1 MPLHK
6 IPLCSFKYV
15 GDTTFSSGT
24 FIYDTTEK
32 VAKTTEKLFYK
43 ETMSEI
49 DKIKGDKLFYKEP
62 KDNIEKEK
70 NKYISKEITDIKK
83 EFEKE
88 LKLKNEEINKNNAIS
103 LDKIKDIDI
112 NRKTSNELD
121 IRKNTDISI
130 CYNNKLLEREM
141 LQLNKIDNLINLS
154 IDRENLQL
162 NKSKSIYADLIVEKE
177 MFKDKSLN
185 NLKLEKYI
193 NIEKDVGYYFNKSYC
208 KNIYM
213 DKFKFVKK
221 YRTKNINKNNYR
233 FIDKCNLK
241 EAAKMSNKTML
252 NKDIIIGIDI
262 DTSINNL
269 KILDLK
275 DIDRNYKTM
284 LMYNIALKDI
294 EKYRIKNALNK
305 IAHKEICKDHNK
317 KYFYK
322 DVFKFIDKS
331 INRYLDR
338 QAIRD
343 IFKYNNRY
351 LDREYTTNIFKH
363 NEKYLGNSP
372 VINIYKQIEIDL
384 LNLSIWEI
392 YRQSNK
398 YLNNEAIR
406 QIYTPNKNK
415 FIEITK
421 RWWWLKPTNPTD
433 KIIVP
438 NKDYIYNNDLLNNL
452 DYEYLRFNNH
462 PIEWGKDWGL
472 DYNIPPMEISI
483 EIMLDLINILMMIWH
498 KNSQAWLRCTG
509 KEAIQFIME
518 LVYDW
523 YTLDT
528 SSPNIDYIR
537 AYRWI
542 RWEAEKVYFCNI
554 ENGLQAIG
562 LLIANL
568 IDYLK
573 QHHFNLVPV
582 WNNPKAMEI
591 EREFNKA
598 ATNGDIMRDLDK
610 LKGKRNY
617 MIEVQNF
624 EKKNILGR

>member
-1 MPLHK
+1 
-6 IPLCSFKYV
+6 
-15 GDTTFSSGT
+15 
-24 FIYDTTEK
+24 
-32 VAKTTEKLFYK
+32 
-43 ETMSEI
+43 
-49 DKIKGDKLFYKEP
+49 
-62 KDNIEKEK
+62 
-70 NKYISKEITDIKK
+70 
-83 EFEKE
+83 
-88 LKLKNEEINKNNAIS
+88 
-103 LDKIKDIDI
+103 
-112 NRKTSNELD
+112 
-121 IRKNTDISI
+121 
-130 CYNNKLLEREM
+130 
-141 LQLNKIDNLINLS
+141 
-154 IDRENLQL
+154 
-162 NKSKSIYADLIVEKE
+162 
-177 MFKDKSLN
+177 
-185 NLKLEKYI
+185 
-193 NIEKDVGYYFNKSYC
+193 
-208 KNIYM
+208 M

-317 KYFYK
+317 EYFYK

-384 LNLSIWEI
+384 LNLSIWQI

-462 PIEWGKDWGL
+462 PIEWGKDWGV
-472 DYNIPPMEISI
+472 DYNIPPMTISI
-483 EIMLDLINILMMIWH
+483 EIILDLTNILIMIWH
-498 KNSQAWLRCTG
+498 KNTQSWLSCTG
-509 KEAIQFIME
+509 KESIQFIME
-518 LVYDW
+518 LIYDW

-554 ENGLQAIG
+554 GDGLQAIG

-568 IDYLK
+568 IDYMK
-573 QHHFNLVPV
+573 QHYFNLVPI
-582 WNNPKAMEI
+582 WYNPKAMDI
-591 EREFNKA
+591 ERKFNKV

>member
-6 IPLCSFKYV
+6 IPLCSFEYV
-15 GDTTFSSGT
+15 GDNAFSSGI

-32 VAKTTEKLFYK
+32 VVKTTEKLFYK
-43 ETMSEI
+43 ETMGEI

-70 NKYISKEITDIKK
+70 NKYISKKITDIKK

-88 LKLKNEEINKNNAIS
+88 LELRNKEVNKNNTIS
-103 LDKIKDIDI
+103 LDKIKYISI
-112 NRKTSNELD
+112 NRITSKELD
-121 IRKNTDISI
+121 VRKNTDISI
-130 CYNNKLLEREM
+130 CYNNKLLVREI
-141 LQLNKIDNLINLS
+141 LQLNKANNLINLS

-162 NKSKSIYADLIVEKE
+162 NKFKSIYTDLIVEKE
-177 MFKDKSLN
+177 IFKGESLQ

-193 NIEKDVGYYFNKSYC
+193 NIEKNIRYYLYRIYC
-208 KNIYM
+208 KEIDI
-213 DKFKFVKK
+213 DKLKFVEKHGFK
-221 YRTKNINKNNYR
+221 SINKNKYR
-233 FIDKCNLK
+233 FIDRSNLK
-241 EAAKMSNKTML
+241 EVAKISNKTML

-269 KILDLK
+269 KILNSK
-275 DIDRNYKTM
+275 DIDKNYKVI

-294 EKYRIKNALNK
+294 EKYRIKNTLNK
-305 IAHKEICKDHNK
+305 IAYKEICKDHNK

-331 INRYLDR
+331 INGYLDR
-338 QAIRD
+338 QAIRS

-351 LDREYTTNIFKH
+351 LDREYITNIFKH
-363 NEKYLGNSP
+363 NEKYLDNSP
-372 VINIYKQIEIDL
+372 IINIYKQIERDL
-384 LNLSIWEI
+384 LNLSIWQI

-415 FIEITK
+415 FIKITK

-433 KIIVP
+433 RLIVP

-452 DYEYLRFNNH
+452 DYEYLRFSNH
-462 PIEWGKDWGL
+462 PIEWGKDWGV
-472 DYNIPPMEISI
+472 DYNIPPMEVST
-483 EIMLDLINILMMIWH
+483 EIMLDLINILAMIWH
-498 KNSQAWLRCTG
+498 KNAQAWLSCTG
-509 KEAIQFIME
+509 KESIQFIME
-518 LVYDW
+518 LIYDW
-523 YTLDT
+523 YTVDT
-528 SSPNIDYIR
+528 SSPSADYIR

-542 RWEAEKVYFCNI
+542 RWEAEKVYFLNT

-573 QHHFNLVPV
+573 QHHFNLVPI
-582 WNNPKAMEI
+582 WHNPKAMDI
-591 EREFNKA
+591 ERKFNKV
-598 ATNGDIMRDLDK
+598 ATNGDIMKDLDK
-610 LKGKRNY
+610 LKDKRNY
-617 MIEVQNF
+617 MIEAQNF
-624 EKKNILGR
+624 EKKNIFGR

>member
-1 MPLHK
+1 
-6 IPLCSFKYV
+6 
-15 GDTTFSSGT
+15 
-24 FIYDTTEK
+24 
-32 VAKTTEKLFYK
+32 
-43 ETMSEI
+43 
-49 DKIKGDKLFYKEP
+49 
-62 KDNIEKEK
+62 
-70 NKYISKEITDIKK
+70 
-83 EFEKE
+83 
-88 LKLKNEEINKNNAIS
+88 
-103 LDKIKDIDI
+103 
-112 NRKTSNELD
+112 
-121 IRKNTDISI
+121 

-141 LQLNKIDNLINLS
+141 LQLNKADNLINLS

-177 MFKDKSLN
+177 IFKDKSLN

-193 NIEKDVGYYFNKSYC
+193 NIEKNVRYYFNKSYC
-208 KNIYM
+208 KSIYM

-317 KYFYK
+317 EYFYK

-384 LNLSIWEI
+384 LNLSIWQI

-462 PIEWGKDWGL
+462 PIEWGKDWGV
-472 DYNIPPMEISI
+472 DYNIPPMTISI
-483 EIMLDLINILMMIWH
+483 EIILDLTNILIMIWH
-498 KNSQAWLRCTG
+498 KNTQSWLSCTG
-509 KEAIQFIME
+509 KESIQFIME
-518 LVYDW
+518 LIYDW

-554 ENGLQAIG
+554 GDGLQAIG

-568 IDYLK
+568 IDYMK
-573 QHHFNLVPV
+573 QHYFNLVPI
-582 WNNPKAMEI
+582 WYNPKAMDI
-591 EREFNKA
+591 ERKFNKV

>member
-6 IPLCSFKYV
+6 IPLCSFEYV
-15 GDTTFSSGT
+15 GDNAFSSGT

-32 VAKTTEKLFYK
+32 VLKTTEKLFYK
-43 ETMSEI
+43 ETTIEI
-49 DKIKGDKLFYKEP
+49 DKVKENKLFYKQL
-62 KDNIEKEK
+62 KDNIGKEK
-70 NKYISKEITDIKK
+70 NRYLFKEVADIKK

-88 LKLKNEEINKNNAIS
+88 LKLRNKEINKNNTIS
-103 LDKIKDIDI
+103 LDKIKYIGI
-112 NRKTSNELD
+112 NIKISKELD
-121 IRKNTDISI
+121 VRKNADISI
-130 CYNNKLLEREM
+130 CYNNKLLGREI
-141 LQLNKIDNLINLS
+141 LQLNKANNLINLS

-162 NKSKSIYADLIVEKE
+162 NKFKSIYTDLIVEKE
-177 MFKDKSLN
+177 IFKGESLQ

-193 NIEKDVGYYFNKSYC
+193 NIEKNIGYYLYRIYC
-208 KNIYM
+208 KEIDI
-213 DKFKFVKK
+213 DKSKFVQK
-221 YRTKNINKNNYR
+221 YGFKNINKNKYR
-233 FIDKCNLK
+233 FIDRSNLK
-241 EAAKMSNKTML
+241 EVAEISNKTML

-305 IAHKEICKDHNK
+305 IAHKEIFKDHNK

-338 QAIRD
+338 QAIRS

-363 NEKYLGNSP
+363 NEKYFGNNP
-372 VINIYKQIEIDL
+372 IINIYKQIERDL
-384 LNLSIWEI
+384 LNLSIWQI

-398 YLNNEAIR
+398 YLNNGAIK
-406 QIYTPNKNK
+406 QIYVPNKNK

-462 PIEWGKDWGL
+462 PIEWGKDWGV
-472 DYNIPPMEISI
+472 DYNIPPMTISI
-483 EIMLDLINILMMIWH
+483 EIMLDLTNILIMIWH
-498 KNSQAWLRCTG
+498 KNTQSWLSCTG
-509 KEAIQFIME
+509 KESIQFIME
-518 LVYDW
+518 LIYDW